1 MRPLYLTTTL
11 PYVNDKAHI
20 GHALEFIE
28 ADAYARFARLCGRD
42 VFFNTG
48 TDEHGIKIYRK
59 ALEAGKDTQAYV
71 DEYSGKFKDLMKTL
85 GIEYTRF
92 IRTTDADHI
101 TAAQE
106 FWKQCERAGDIYKK
120 TYAVK
125 YCVGCEM
132 QKTDSEI
139 EHGKC
144 PIHPNLELEILEEE
158 NYFFRFSKYQDRL
171 VAYLSETGVI
181 VPEFRRL
188 EALAFVEAGLEDF
201 SISRLKETMPWGI
214 PVPGDDAHV
223 MYVWFDALV
232 NYISTLGWPEG
243 ALYSKFWE
251 DGEVLQFAG
260 KDQIRMQS
268 LMWQAMLMSADVKTT
283 DTVFYHGFLTSDG
296 QKMSKSLGNV
306 IDPVDVVERY
316 GVDAF
321 RFFMLSEAH
330 PYEDSDITEERL
342 KISYN
347 AHLANGLGNLVARVM
362 KMATT
367 YDIAWDTLNLPTGE
381 ELVGTTGCE
390 SYRTAFEHFR
400 FDDAFAVV
408 REHIASADTYI
419 QETEPFKTI
428 KVNEAKAKADV
439 VHLVETL
446 WQIALLAYPFM
457 PTTSETIQTAIRSR
471 TLPTNLFA
479 RKE

>member
-1 MRPLYLTTTL
+1 MRPLYITTTL
-11 PYVNDKAHI
+11 PYVNDKPHL

-48 TDEHGIKIYRK
+48 TDEHGVKIYRK
-59 ALEAGKDTQAYV
+59 AIEAGKDTQEYV
-71 DEYSGKFKDLMKTL
+71 DEYAGKFKALMETL
-85 GIEYTRF
+85 HIDYTRF
-92 IRTTDADHI
+92 IRTTDADHV

-106 FWKQCERAGDIYKK
+106 FWRQCERAGDIYKK

-158 NYFFRFSKYQDRL
+158 NYFFRFSKYQDHL
-171 VAYLSETGVI
+171 LAYLSEEGVI
-181 VPEFRRL
+181 IPDSRRL
-188 EALAFVEAGLEDF
+188 EARAFVEAGLEDF
-201 SISRLKETMPWGI
+201 SISRLKEVMPWGI
-214 PVPGDDAHV
+214 PVPDDADHV

-232 NYISTLGWPEG
+232 NYVSTLGWPDG
-243 ALYSKFWE
+243 ALFLKFWE
-251 DGEVLQFAG
+251 DGEVMQFAG

-283 DTVFYHGFLTSDG
+283 DTVFYHGFLTSAG
-296 QKMSKSLGNV
+296 QKMSKSFGNV
-306 IDPVDVVERY
+306 IDPVEIAEEY
-316 GVDAF
+316 GAEAL
-321 RFFMLSEAH
+321 RFFMLFEAH
-330 PYEDSDITEERL
+330 PYEDSDITEMRL
-342 KISYN
+342 RASYN

-367 YDIAWDTLNLPTGE
+367 YEIAWDTLQLPEGE
-381 ELVGTTGCE
+381 AVFMAPELET
-390 SYRTAFEHFR
+390 YRKAFERFR
-400 FDDAFAVV
+400 FDDAFVVV
-408 REHIASADTYI
+408 RDYIADADAYI

-428 KVNEAKAKADV
+428 KVHEAKARADV
-439 VHLVETL
+439 MYLVETL
-446 WQIALLAYPFM
+446 WRVALLLSPFM
-457 PTTSETIQTAIRSR
+457 PTTSQTIQTAIRSR
-471 TLPTNLFA
+471 ILPTNLFA